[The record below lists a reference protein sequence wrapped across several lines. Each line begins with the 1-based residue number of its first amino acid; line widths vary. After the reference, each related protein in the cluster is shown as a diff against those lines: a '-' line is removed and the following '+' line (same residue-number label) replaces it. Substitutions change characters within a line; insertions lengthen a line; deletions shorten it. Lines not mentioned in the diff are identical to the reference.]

1 MSCPWPMT
9 EADVDLE
16 AALDIALDYLEG
28 TGQIHPL
35 FETLQVCTTAIIEA
49 WRRGARHRIRLA
61 NCAIKA
67 VEYERTD
74 PTMRRTIEFGSP

>member
-49 WRRGARHRIRLA
+49 WRR
-61 NCAIKA
+61 
-67 VEYERTD
+67 ERD
-74 PTMRRTIEFGSP
+74 IGFDWPTAPSRPLNTSGRTPP